1 MERPFPRRAAEQLKH
16 RAVLQYV
23 PYAPYVVLLAALFV
37 FPSLFFITAPY
48 GRFTREGWGLQIG
61 SSMGWLLMEGVSF
74 VVFALFWWLNPQFG
88 TPVVSILG
96 VAWLV
101 HYGQRSFIYPL
112 LMKSPGKP
120 KPASIAAMAI
130 LFNTLNASGN
140 AYTLVDRPIDAPLVI
155 GLLIFAA
162 GFVGNVHSDHVLRTL
177 RAPGETGYKVPQA
190 GLHRLVAAPNY
201 FAELIEWLGFAI
213 AAQTLA
219 SWAFVVF
226 TFANLAP
233 RAVSNL
239 KWYREKFPEYPKG
252 RKALIPF
259 VW

>member
-1 MERPFPRRAAEQLKH
+1 MASILPWVQ
-16 RAVLQYV
+16 
-23 PYAPYVVLLAALFV
+23 YAPWVVLLAALGV
-37 FPSLFFITAPY
+37 FPSLFFINAPY
-48 GRFTREGWGLQIG
+48 GRFTREGWGLQI
-61 SSMGWLLMEGVSF
+61 SSSLGWLVMEGVSF

-88 TPVVSILG
+88 SPVVMILG
-96 VAWLV
+96 GAWLV

-112 LMKSPGKP
+112 LMRSPGKP
-120 KPASIAAMAI
+120 KPISIAFMAAT
-130 LFNTLNASGN
+130 FNILNASGN
-140 AYTLVDRPIDAPLVI
+140 AYTLSDRPVDASLII

-162 GFVGNVHSDHVLRTL
+162 GMIGNIHSDHVLRSL
-177 RAPGETGYKVPQA
+177 RAPGETGYKVPQQ

-201 FAELIEWLGFAI
+201 FAELVEWIGFAI

-233 RAVSNL
+233 RAVANL
-239 KWYREKFPEYPKG
+239 KWYREKFPEYPRS